1 MAAWLDGVVGGWKE
15 GRVDVLDEGFFA
27 SHAEAA
33 SSCGCGSGASREGV
47 SEHHIFGC
55 GEWWYGWDVRGCLR
69 GGVMLKC
76 W

>member
-55 GEWWYGWDVRGCLR
+55 G
-69 GGVMLKC
+69 
-76 W
+76 